1 MSETAEEN
9 EEGGVGVFA
18 EEEASKKKK
27 KQDDGV
33 SKLFWLFN
41 IFVYFIRKNKLMKQW
56 TKRKDTLSAVKLTM
70 LTD

>member
-33 SKLFWLFN
+33 SNFFCLFK
-41 IFVYFIRKNKLMKQW
+41 IYVYFIRKNKSMKLW
-56 TKRKDTLSAVKLTM
+56 TKQKDTL
-70 LTD
+70 

>member
-33 SKLFWLFN
+33 SKFYCLLDIY
-41 IFVYFIRKNKLMKQW
+41 IFH
-56 TKRKDTLSAVKLTM
+56 
-70 LTD
+70 